1 MAAFIKMRIASGK
14 AAKPPWTNCSSR
26 LSKSDSGNLNGNG
39 GFEGKVESSWQV
51 IRVSSFQA
59 LATER
64 IHPGLPSP
72 PDGRPTN
79 LQKELYTNL
88 DNFGRAFPR
97 PDVVLSFTQRDYHGA
112 ALID

>member
-1 MAAFIKMRIASGK
+1 MAAFMRMRIASGR
-14 AAKPPWTNCSSR
+14 AAKPPITNCSSR
-26 LSKSDSGNLNGNG
+26 LSKSGSGNVNGNG

-79 LQKELYTNL
+79 LQKELYTNWSE
-88 DNFGRAFPR
+88 RYTRIQPSFP
-97 PDVVLSFTQRDYHGA
+97 T
-112 ALID
+112 

>member
-1 MAAFIKMRIASGK
+1 MAAFMRMRIASGR
-14 AAKPPWTNCSSR
+14 AAKPPTTSCSSR
-26 LSKSDSGNLNGNG
+26 LSKSGSGNVKGNG

-64 IHPGLPSP
+64 IHPGLPSS

-79 LQKELYTNL
+79 LQKELYTNCCVAPA
-88 DNFGRAFPR
+88 RAELR
-97 PDVVLSFTQRDYHGA
+97 IITWIERG
-112 ALID
+112 